1 MRSSTWAQRLGSQV
15 KLREIADK
23 GSQLKTDREMEKR
36 KKKSEGDGRREEERG
51 RDDSEEKEIGSDQ
64 NSRSWILNTQLLL
77 IGYWWD
83 SGGIRLLV

>member
-1 MRSSTWAQRLGSQV
+1 
-15 KLREIADK
+15 
-23 GSQLKTDREMEKR
+23 MEKR

-77 IGYWWD
+77 IGY
-83 SGGIRLLV
+83 